1 VIAAHHSAST
11 ASASRVNDVRE
22 LPGARAVAGEKTPAP
37 GAAVNAAL
45 FAIRF
50 YKSYLSF
57 LFAGNCRFE
66 PSCSNYTYEAIQ
78 RFGVARGT
86 WLGIKRLARCQPFSR
101 KFGHDPVPDQVHS

>member
-1 VIAAHHSAST
+1 VIAAHRSVSA
-11 ASASRVNDVRE
+11 ASASRVNDPHTV
-22 LPGARAVAGEKTPAP
+22 GEKTPAP
-37 GAAVNAAL
+37 HAAVNAAL

-66 PSCSNYTYEAIQ
+66 PSCSNFTYEAIQ
-78 RFGVARGT
+78 RFGVVRGT
-86 WLGIKRLARCQPFSR
+86 WLGIKRLARCQPFSS

>member
-1 VIAAHHSAST
+1 MIATHHSAGAT
-11 ASASRVNDVRE
+11 RTNAARE
-22 LPGARAVAGEKTPAP
+22 LPDASIAGEKMPAP
-37 GAAVNAAL
+37 SAAVQAAL

-78 RFGVARGT
+78 RFGVTSGT
-86 WLGIKRLARCQPFSR
+86 WLGVKRLARCQPFSR
-101 KFGHDPVPDQVHS
+101 KFGHDPVPDQVNS

>member
-1 VIAAHHSAST
+1 VIAANHSAQAT
-11 ASASRVNDVRE
+11 
-22 LPGARAVAGEKTPAP
+22 RANVAHAGGEKTPTP
-37 GAAVNAAL
+37 SGAVNAAL

-78 RFGVARGT
+78 RFGIARGT

-101 KFGHDPVPDQVHS
+101 KFGHDPVPNQVNVQVHS

>member
-1 VIAAHHSAST
+1 MIAAHSS
-11 ASASRVNDVRE
+11 
-22 LPGARAVAGEKTPAP
+22 GALHESPDARKIAGEKMPAP
-37 GAAVNAAL
+37 RAAVNAAL

-86 WLGIKRLARCQPFSR
+86 WLGIKRLARCQPFSH

>member
-1 VIAAHHSAST
+1 MIAAHHSASP
-11 ASASRVNDVRE
+11 AHAYALGG
-22 LPGARAVAGEKTPAP
+22 LPDDCV
-37 GAAVNAAL
+37 AVNAAL

-78 RFGVARGT
+78 RFGVARGI

>member
-1 VIAAHHSAST
+1 VIAAHHSAS
-11 ASASRVNDVRE
+11 AVSAPHGN
-22 LPGARAVAGEKTPAP
+22 APAP
-37 GAAVNAAL
+37 SAAVNAAL

-66 PSCSNYTYEAIQ
+66 PTCSNYTYEAIQ